1 MQSGIYRDFI
11 VIKRRAG
18 QPSMGGGVIDQYSKH
33 AEAWA
38 EMSPVGNALFFGST
52 QIAES
57 VTHSFKVR
65 VNPAANITKRAI
77 GGDHVIECKSDGVW
91 YRYRVKRCDEL
102 INERHNLLIQTE
114 LLYALEAC
122 DGEVR

>member
-1 MQSGIYRDFI
+1 
-11 VIKRRAG
+11 
-18 QPSMGGGVIDQYSKH
+18 MGGGQIDAYDRV
-33 AEAWA
+33 ADTWA
-38 EMSPVGNALFFGST
+38 EMVPVGNALFFGSM
-52 QIAES
+52 QIADS

-65 VNPAANITKRAI
+65 VHACAGISRHAI
-77 GGDHVIECKSDGVW
+77 GGDHVIECKSDGIW

-122 DGEVR
+122 DGEGG